1 MAAVGTREIVLE
13 ILLAVLEKDELGHV
27 VLRQALDKYGYLEKQ
42 ERSFLT
48 RLSNGTISKAVEL
61 DWVINQFSS
70 VPVKKMKP
78 VIRNILRMTVYQF
91 KYMDSVPVS
100 AACNEAVKLAQRKGF
115 HSLKG
120 FVNGVCRSIARGL
133 DSLTLPENMK
143 PAERLSLT
151 YSMPAWLVDMWLK
164 EYGQETTRQ
173 LLAGFVQQEE
183 SRETA
188 VRCNFSLAEKK
199 AIIESLQKE
208 GVTVREDAYLDCAL
222 HISGYDKL
230 DQLTAFGCGQIQVQD
245 VSSMLVG
252 TIAAPK
258 QNSTCIDVCA
268 APGGKSLHLADL
280 LFGTGMVYSYD
291 VSMEKVW
298 MIEENR
304 MRCGFSNL
312 QAQIRDALCPAE
324 ADFAQADIV
333 IADLPCSGLGIIGSK
348 PDIKYKAAPEK
359 CRELAA
365 LQRNILSVVWQ
376 YVKPGGIL
384 LYSTCTIQQEENTD
398 NANWFASQYP
408 FDIVPIDGTA
418 LGLPQAVTKEGYL
431 QLLPG
436 REDMAGFFIS
446 AFRRREA

>member
-13 ILLAVLEKDELGHV
+13 ILLAVLEKEELGHV

-48 RLSNGTISKAVEL
+48 RLSNGTISRAIEL
-61 DWVINQFSS
+61 DWIIDQFSS

-133 DSLTLPENMK
+133 GSLTLPEHMQ

-151 YSMPAWLVDMWLK
+151 YSMPLWLVDMWSA
-164 EYGQETTRQ
+164 EYGQEQTRQ
-173 LLAGFVQQEE
+173 LLEGFAAQEE
-183 SRETA
+183 SRETT
-188 VRCNFSLAEKK
+188 VRCNFSRGAKET
-199 AIIESLQKE
+199 IIESLCRE
-208 GVTVREDAYLDCAL
+208 GVTVTEDAHLDCAL
-222 HISGYDKL
+222 HISGYGRLEK
-230 DQLTAFGCGQIQVQD
+230 LTAFAAGQIQVQD
-245 VSSMLVG
+245 TSSMLVG
-252 TIAAPK
+252 AIAAPRK
-258 QNSTCIDVCA
+258 DSICMDVCA

-280 LFGTGMVYSYD
+280 LLGTGMVYSYD

-304 MRCGFSNL
+304 MRCGFTNL
-312 QAQIRDALCPAE
+312 QASVRDALYPAE
-324 ADFAQADIV
+324 ADYGKADIL
-333 IADLPCSGLGIIGSK
+333 IADLPCSGLGIIGNK
-348 PDIKYKAAPEK
+348 PDIKYKATREK
-359 CRELAA
+359 CSQLAA
-365 LQRNILSVVWQ
+365 LQRDILSTIWQ

-384 LYSTCTIQQEENTD
+384 LYSTCTIHTEENTG
-398 NANWFASQYP
+398 NANWFATQYP
-408 FDIVPIDGTA
+408 FDILPIDA
-418 LGLPQAVTKEGYL
+418 APYGLSQAVTPEGYL

-436 REDMAGFFIS
+436 REHMAGFFIS
-446 AFRRREA
+446 AFRRQES